1 MRLSEYA
8 STQRTYG
15 SRKVPR
21 SVQQSIPIDR
31 IYEDGTWRCGNVYSQ
46 MWSMPDINF
55 TMSDE
60 DNKAKIL
67 NLLGKVYM
75 GVPSDCWLKI
85 CIVSQRMDEKSFR
98 ENVLLHR
105 CNDGLDKWRV
115 ERNRRIR
122 QCVQDAGNVVQH
134 KYLILSTNK
143 QNVTDAR
150 SRLRQVQGN
159 LLAELSNLG
168 CTIKPMTNN
177 ERLEVLHNFF
187 RRGEEGRFQFS
198 FDDYGKLGNDFRNTI
213 APDAMRFTTQHAEID
228 DGFAK
233 AMTIAQYPQ
242 QLSDNFV
249 ATLLQQVPY
258 IVLSIDITPVE
269 TEDAMRE
276 IEASQMKIDSEK
288 YRANRRNVE
297 NLDFMATI
305 SPRNQ
310 QQEKYTAEI
319 RNAICEGDQQV
330 FMVLLSVAFFA
341 DTPDELRQETDALQS
356 AAANFNCR
364 FTEMRFQQENCFN
377 TAMPYGLRRVE
388 SSYMMLTRSVTAL
401 VPFVAQEI
409 QDPYGIFYG
418 KNAIT
423 GNLIVGDR
431 RKRVN
436 GNAMVIATSGSG
448 KSMNVKMEIIMEF
461 LRWPN
466 ARFILVDPENE
477 YAPLV
482 KALGGEVIK
491 LSVDSK
497 THFNPLDFQYDKQ
510 EAVPPD
516 VAKVDFIL
524 TLLDKII
531 GENGHLQPEDRS
543 LIGQSLKR
551 IYAPLV
557 ASGYTAECPT
567 LKDLYADLD
576 RSKNTRARQLALMLD
591 IFANGSLQVFAHK
604 TNVDM
609 NNRLICFN
617 IQSLG
622 TQLRSI
628 AMTSLLE
635 FINMRVMANCYM
647 DSSAATWVYFDE
659 IHVLLKDSMS
669 ADFLNSTWKRFRK
682 YNAYATGITQDIQ
695 DYLANPIA
703 NALLSNSEFVIMLR
717 QTKSLDALE
726 RLYGLSKPQLEFLR
740 NASEGH
746 GIIKM
751 GNSVLPFTNLE
762 PKDSDVYQLI
772 TTKPGERKKQE

>member
-98 ENVLLHR
+98 ENVLPHR
-105 CNDGLDKWRV
+105 NLDGLDKWRV

-330 FMVLLSVAFFA
+330 FMVLLSVAYFA

-388 SSYMMLTRSVTAL
+388 SSHMMLTRSVTAL
-401 VPFVAQEI
+401 VPFVAQEV
-409 QDPYGIFYG
+409 QSPQGIFYG
-418 KNAIT
+418 RNAIT

-431 RKRVN
+431 TKLIN

-448 KSMNVKMEIIMEF
+448 KSMSVKMEIIMEF

-477 YAPLV
+477 YELLV
-482 KALGGEVIK
+482 KALGGEAIK
-491 LSVDSK
+491 VSVDSR
-497 THFNPLDFQYDKQ
+497 THFNPLDYHYDPKTD
-510 EAVPPD
+510 VPPD
-516 VAKVDFIL
+516 VAKIEFVL
-524 TLLDKII
+524 SMLDKLI

-543 LIGQSLKR
+543 LIAASLKN
-551 IYAPLV
+551 IYKPLI
-557 ASGYTAECPT
+557 ASGYTAPCPT
-567 LKDLYADLD
+567 LGDLYRDLNKSNL
-576 RSKNTRARQLALMLD
+576 RRAKQLASMLD
-591 IFANGSLQVFAHK
+591 VFANGSLQAFSHT

-622 TQLRSI
+622 DQLRPI
-628 AMTSLLE
+628 AMMSLLE
-635 FINMRVMANCYM
+635 FINMC
-647 DSSAATWVYFDE
+647 
-659 IHVLLKDSMS
+659 K
-669 ADFLNSTWKRFRK
+669 
-682 YNAYATGITQDIQ
+682 
-695 DYLANPIA
+695 
-703 NALLSNSEFVIMLR
+703 IM
-717 QTKSLDALE
+717 
-726 RLYGLSKPQLEFLR
+726 GFP
-740 NASEGH
+740 
-746 GIIKM
+746 
-751 GNSVLPFTNLE
+751 
-762 PKDSDVYQLI
+762 
-772 TTKPGERKKQE
+772 

>member
-105 CNDGLDKWRV
+105 NLDGLDKWRV

-388 SSYMMLTRSVTAL
+388 SSHMMLTRSVTAL
-401 VPFVAQEI
+401 VPFVAQEV
-409 QDPYGIFYG
+409 QSPQGIFYG
-418 KNAIT
+418 RNAIT

-431 RKRVN
+431 TKLIN

-448 KSMNVKMEIIMEF
+448 KSMSVKMEIILEF

-477 YAPLV
+477 YELLV
-482 KALGGEVIK
+482 KALGGEAIK
-491 LSVDSK
+491 VSVDSR
-497 THFNPLDFQYDKQ
+497 THFNPLDYHYDPKTD
-510 EAVPPD
+510 VPPD
-516 VAKVDFIL
+516 VAKIEFVL
-524 TLLDKII
+524 SMLDKLI

-543 LIGQSLKR
+543 LIAASLKN
-551 IYAPLV
+551 IYKPLI
-557 ASGYTAECPT
+557 ASGYTAPCPT
-567 LKDLYADLD
+567 LGDLYRDLNKSNL
-576 RSKNTRARQLALMLD
+576 RCAKQLALMLD
-591 IFANGSLQVFAHK
+591 VFANGSLQAFSHT

-622 TQLRSI
+622 DQLRPI
-628 AMTSLLE
+628 AMMSLLE
-635 FINMRVMANCYM
+635 FINMQVMTNRRKDAT
-647 DSSAATWVYFDE
+647 AAT
-659 IHVLLKDSMS
+659 
-669 ADFLNSTWKRFRK
+669 
-682 YNAYATGITQDIQ
+682 
-695 DYLANPIA
+695 
-703 NALLSNSEFVIMLR
+703 
-717 QTKSLDALE
+717 
-726 RLYGLSKPQLEFLR
+726 
-740 NASEGH
+740 
-746 GIIKM
+746 
-751 GNSVLPFTNLE
+751 
-762 PKDSDVYQLI
+762 
-772 TTKPGERKKQE
+772 

>member
-21 SVQQSIPIDR
+21 SVQQSIPIDQ

-105 CNDGLDKWRV
+105 NLDGLDKWRV

-330 FMVLLSVAFFA
+330 FMVLLSVAYFA

-388 SSYMMLTRSVTAL
+388 SSHMMLTRSVTAL
-401 VPFVAQEI
+401 VPFVAQEV
-409 QDPYGIFYG
+409 QSPQGIFYG
-418 KNAIT
+418 RNAIT

-431 RKRVN
+431 TKLIN

-448 KSMNVKMEIIMEF
+448 KSMSVKMEIIMEF

-477 YAPLV
+477 YELLV
-482 KALGGEVIK
+482 KALGGEAIK
-491 LSVDSK
+491 VSVDSR
-497 THFNPLDFQYDKQ
+497 THFNPLDYHYDPKTD
-510 EAVPPD
+510 VPPD
-516 VAKVDFIL
+516 VAKIEFVL
-524 TLLDKII
+524 SMLDKLI

-543 LIGQSLKR
+543 LIAASLKN
-551 IYAPLV
+551 IYKPLI
-557 ASGYTAECPT
+557 ASGYTAPCPT
-567 LKDLYADLD
+567 LGDLYRDLNKSNL
-576 RSKNTRARQLALMLD
+576 RRAKQLALMLD
-591 IFANGSLQVFAHK
+591 VFANGSLQAFSHT

-622 TQLRSI
+622 DQLRPI
-628 AMTSLLE
+628 AMMSLLE
-635 FINMRVMANCYM
+635 FINMQVMTNRRKDAT
-647 DSSAATWVYFDE
+647 AATWIYFDE
-659 IHVLLKDSMS
+659 IHVLLKDPMS
-669 ADFLNSTWKRFRK
+669 SNFLYSSWKTIFYK
-682 YNAYATGITQDIQ
+682 GIMPSEKVLDLPVDCNTLTG
-695 DYLANPIA
+695 
-703 NALLSNSEFVIMLR
+703 
-717 QTKSLDALE
+717 
-726 RLYGLSKPQLEFLR
+726 
-740 NASEGH
+740 
-746 GIIKM
+746 
-751 GNSVLPFTNLE
+751 SVNL
-762 PKDSDVYQLI
+762 
-772 TTKPGERKKQE
+772 

>member
-15 SRKVPR
+15 SRKVPH

-31 IYEDGTWRCGNVYSQ
+31 IYEDGTWCCGNVYSQ

-105 CNDGLDKWRV
+105 NLDGLDKWRV

-187 RRGEEGRFQFS
+187 RRGEEGHFQFS

-213 APDAMRFTTQHAEID
+213 APDAMRFTTQHTEID

-356 AAANFNCR
+356 AASNFNCR
-364 FTEMRFQQENCFN
+364 FTEMRFQQQNCFN

-388 SSYMMLTRSVTAL
+388 SSHMMLTRSVTAL
-401 VPFVAQEI
+401 VPFVAQEV
-409 QDPYGIFYG
+409 QSPQGIFYG
-418 KNAIT
+418 RNAIT

-431 RKRVN
+431 TKLIN

-448 KSMNVKMEIIMEF
+448 KSMSVKMEIIMEF

-477 YAPLV
+477 YELLV
-482 KALGGEVIK
+482 KALGGEAIK
-491 LSVDSK
+491 VSVDSR
-497 THFNPLDFQYDKQ
+497 THFNPLDYHYDPKTD
-510 EAVPPD
+510 VPPD
-516 VAKVDFIL
+516 VAKIEFVL
-524 TLLDKII
+524 SMLDKLI

-543 LIGQSLKR
+543 LIAASLKN
-551 IYAPLV
+551 IYKPLI
-557 ASGYTAECPT
+557 ASGYTAPCPT
-567 LKDLYADLD
+567 LGDLYRDLNKSD
-576 RSKNTRARQLALMLD
+576 LRRAKQLALMLD
-591 IFANGSLQVFAHK
+591 VFANGSLQAFSHT

-622 TQLRSI
+622 DQLRPI
-628 AMTSLLE
+628 AMMSLLE
-635 FINMRVMANCYM
+635 FINMQVMTNRRK
-647 DSSAATWVYFDE
+647 DAT
-659 IHVLLKDSMS
+659 
-669 ADFLNSTWKRFRK
+669 T
-682 YNAYATGITQDIQ
+682 AT
-695 DYLANPIA
+695 
-703 NALLSNSEFVIMLR
+703 
-717 QTKSLDALE
+717 
-726 RLYGLSKPQLEFLR
+726 
-740 NASEGH
+740 
-746 GIIKM
+746 
-751 GNSVLPFTNLE
+751 
-762 PKDSDVYQLI
+762 
-772 TTKPGERKKQE
+772 

>member
-105 CNDGLDKWRV
+105 NLDGLDKWRV

-177 ERLEVLHNFF
+177 DRLEVLHNFF

-388 SSYMMLTRSVTAL
+388 SSHMMLTRSVTAL
-401 VPFVAQEI
+401 VPFVAQEV
-409 QDPYGIFYG
+409 QSPQGIFYG
-418 KNAIT
+418 RNAIT

-431 RKRVN
+431 TKLIN

-448 KSMNVKMEIIMEF
+448 KSMSVKMEIIMEF

-477 YAPLV
+477 YELLV
-482 KALGGEVIK
+482 KALGGEAIK
-491 LSVDSK
+491 VSVDSR
-497 THFNPLDFQYDKQ
+497 THFNPLDY
-510 EAVPPD
+510 
-516 VAKVDFIL
+516 
-524 TLLDKII
+524 
-531 GENGHLQPEDRS
+531 PES
-543 LIGQSLKR
+543 
-551 IYAPLV
+551 
-557 ASGYTAECPT
+557 
-567 LKDLYADLD
+567 
-576 RSKNTRARQLALMLD
+576 
-591 IFANGSLQVFAHK
+591 
-604 TNVDM
+604 
-609 NNRLICFN
+609 
-617 IQSLG
+617 
-622 TQLRSI
+622 
-628 AMTSLLE
+628 
-635 FINMRVMANCYM
+635 
-647 DSSAATWVYFDE
+647 
-659 IHVLLKDSMS
+659 
-669 ADFLNSTWKRFRK
+669 
-682 YNAYATGITQDIQ
+682 
-695 DYLANPIA
+695 
-703 NALLSNSEFVIMLR
+703 
-717 QTKSLDALE
+717 
-726 RLYGLSKPQLEFLR
+726 
-740 NASEGH
+740 
-746 GIIKM
+746 
-751 GNSVLPFTNLE
+751 
-762 PKDSDVYQLI
+762 
-772 TTKPGERKKQE
+772 

>member
-31 IYEDGTWRCGNVYSQ
+31 IYEDGTWCCGNVYSQ

-105 CNDGLDKWRV
+105 NLDGLDKWRV

-388 SSYMMLTRSVTAL
+388 SSHMMLTRSVTAL
-401 VPFVAQEI
+401 VPFVAQEV
-409 QDPYGIFYG
+409 QSPQGIFYG
-418 KNAIT
+418 RNAIT

-431 RKRVN
+431 TKLIN

-448 KSMNVKMEIIMEF
+448 KSMSVKMEIIMEF

-477 YAPLV
+477 YELLV
-482 KALGGEVIK
+482 KALGGEAIK
-491 LSVDSK
+491 VSVDSR
-497 THFNPLDFQYDKQ
+497 THFNPLDYHYDPKTD
-510 EAVPPD
+510 VPPD
-516 VAKVDFIL
+516 VAKIEFVL
-524 TLLDKII
+524 SMLDKLI

-543 LIGQSLKR
+543 LIAASLKN
-551 IYAPLV
+551 IYKPLI
-557 ASGYTAECPT
+557 ASGYTAPCPT
-567 LKDLYADLD
+567 LGDLYRDLNKSNL
-576 RSKNTRARQLALMLD
+576 RRAKQLALMLD
-591 IFANGSLQVFAHK
+591 VFANGSLQAFSHT

-622 TQLRSI
+622 DQLRPI
-628 AMTSLLE
+628 AMMSLLE
-635 FINMRVMANCYM
+635 FINMQVMTNRRKDAT
-647 DSSAATWVYFDE
+647 AATWIYFDE
-659 IHVLLKDSMS
+659 I
-669 ADFLNSTWKRFRK
+669 
-682 YNAYATGITQDIQ
+682 
-695 DYLANPIA
+695 
-703 NALLSNSEFVIMLR
+703 
-717 QTKSLDALE
+717 
-726 RLYGLSKPQLEFLR
+726 
-740 NASEGH
+740 
-746 GIIKM
+746 
-751 GNSVLPFTNLE
+751 
-762 PKDSDVYQLI
+762 
-772 TTKPGERKKQE
+772 